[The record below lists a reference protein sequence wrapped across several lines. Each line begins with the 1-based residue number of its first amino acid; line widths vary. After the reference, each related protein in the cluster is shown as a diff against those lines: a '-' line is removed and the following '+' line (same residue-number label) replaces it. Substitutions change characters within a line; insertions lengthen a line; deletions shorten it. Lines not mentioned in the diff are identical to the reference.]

1 MMNGWIAPDRFL
13 GKLLRLPLRLL
24 PGRAI
29 MPVLSGIN
37 KGCRWRVGSSIHGCW
52 LGIYE
57 SDKQQL
63 MRILAR
69 PGMVAYNIGAN
80 AGFYTLALS
89 RLVSGSG
96 RVFAFEPL
104 AENVANILDH
114 IRLNHCGNT
123 ILYQVAV
130 SDKNGLAAFLVEQCN
145 SSGRLGGAGAYRV
158 PTVALD
164 ALIEVEGLPVPDVV
178 KMDVEGAES
187 GALEGAHKLLG
198 MRRTVWIIALHGDEQ
213 RRKVGH
219 ILSGFGYRIFRLD
232 GSAIAT
238 GNIDT
243 DEIYALPGN
252 EFAGPR

>member
-37 KGCRWRVGSSIHGCW
+37 RGCRWRVGSNIHGCW

-63 MRILAR
+63 MRLLTR
-69 PGMVAYNIGAN
+69 PGMVAYDVGAN

-89 RLVSGSG
+89 RLVGGSG

-104 AENVANILDH
+104 AENAANILNH

-158 PTVALD
+158 PTVTLD
-164 ALIEVEGLPVPDVV
+164 ALLETEGLPVPDIV

-187 GALEGAHKLLG
+187 AVLEGAPTLLG
-198 MRRTVWIIALHGDEQ
+198 MRKTAWVIALHGDEQ
-213 RRKVGH
+213 QRKVGR
-219 ILSGFGYRIFRLD
+219 ILSMHGYLIFRLD
-232 GSAIAT
+232 DGSAVAA

-243 DEIYALPGN
+243 DEIYALPG
-252 EFAGPR
+252 